1 MKQNKFPISLLKYL
15 KEKNNYM
22 KINLERINDKYLFEL
37 TNKNG
42 HKVLLDRKYS
52 EDYNVKGPSPMELL
66 LMGVAGCSSIDII
79 YILEKQKL
87 QAK

>member
-1 MKQNKFPISLLKYL
+1 
-15 KEKNNYM
+15 M

-79 YILEKQKL
+79 SILEKQKL
-87 QAK
+87 QAKSYKMEVFGDRESEPGSPF